1 MNALSRSKFAREHTR
16 NGDRE
21 LDGGQKKGR

>member
-1 MNALSRSKFAREHTR
+1 MNALSRGKFAQEHTR

-21 LDGGQKKGR
+21 LDEGQKKGR